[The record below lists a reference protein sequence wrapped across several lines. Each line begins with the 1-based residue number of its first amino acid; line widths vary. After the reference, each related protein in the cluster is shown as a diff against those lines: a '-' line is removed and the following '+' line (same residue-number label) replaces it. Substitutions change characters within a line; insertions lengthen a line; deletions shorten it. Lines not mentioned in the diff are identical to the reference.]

1 MRDFEKRLKKLE
13 RQLAPEAPVVL
24 IMSDG
29 SREQLRMPRGG
40 MLQLYVYLIKN
51 EDSPEAKLLRESIQI
66 IEPGGSH
73 LLELARALLHGPAVE
88 ETGKN

>member
-1 MRDFEKRLKKLE
+1 MRNFDQRLKKLE
-13 RQLAPEAPVVL
+13 RQLAPEDPVVL

-29 SREQLRMPRGG
+29 SRKELPMTRGG
-40 MLQLYVYLIKN
+40 MLELFRYFIKN

-66 IEPGGSH
+66 LELGGSH